1 MNLMS
6 SKLYLDNNHLH
17 VGNGKDLFISHTGHT
32 KLCTPNWT
40 FTLSNVLHM
49 PHITKLLLFVQ
60 KIYLDN
66 HVFFKFYSFVFYV
79 KDLITKTMLQ
89 SGHNKDGFYVIF
101 ESSATSIPQVYWSA
115 CVCASTNIWHR
126 WLGHPTSCILNLLV
140 SNNKPAYNSRPSN
153 FQCQTCPLEKLSRLS
168 LGPTSHNTFAPLDLF
183 LSDVWGPT
191 LIFSF
196 DAFAIL
202 SFFWMLILIIYGFIL
217 LLWNLMYFLV
227 FIVFKFLL
235 NANVHVK

>member
-1 MNLMS
+1 MLVMVRIF
-6 SKLYLDNNHLH
+6 LYPILIIQSYVH
-17 VGNGKDLFISHTGHT
+17 
-32 KLCTPNWT
+32 P
-40 FTLSNVLHM
+40 
-49 PHITKLLLFVQ
+49 TKLLL
-60 KIYLDN
+60 YLM
-66 HVFFKFYSFVFYV
+66 FFIC
-79 KDLITKTMLQ
+79 LILPNRYYLFKNFIFTIMCFLNFTLLFFMLRILSLRQ
-89 SGHNKDGFYVIF
+89 CFNLFIIKMAFMLF
-101 ESSATSIPQVYWSA
+101 SSLQPRQFLRFIGLLA
-115 CVCASTNIWHR
+115 NIWHR
-126 WLGHPTSCILNLLV
+126 WLNHPTSCILNLLV

-202 SFFWMLILIIYGFIL
+202 SFFWMPILIIYGFIL

-235 NANVHVK
+235 NADVHVK